1 MLNIDKEQLNQGYER
16 LSDNL
21 RNVFDAEETAKTLIG
36 LGKKYNLHVDQL
48 GQLTSLVHYVLLGF
62 LAPQNF
68 VRELRNSVGVSEDI
82 ANLITYDL
90 NQKIL
95 IQIRQELEELS
106 QNQGQPTKIANP
118 AVQRESLDTSA
129 PAVFNEKMQGVANV
143 PKQEVAVTPQ
153 TGDNKVRDPYRE
165 SI

>member
-1 MLNIDKEQLNQGYER
+1 MKIEKEQLKLAYQR
-16 LSDNL
+16 LPENL
-21 RNVFDAEETAKTLIG
+21 QQVFDAEETSIALVNI
-36 LGKKYNLHVDQL
+36 GKKYNLHVDQL

-68 VRELRNSVGVSEDI
+68 VRELKNSVGVSEDI

-106 QNQGQPTKIANP
+106 QNQGQPVKTASAPTISQN
-118 AVQRESLDTSA
+118 TA

-153 TGDNKVRDPYRE
+153 TEDNKVRDPYRE

>member
-1 MLNIDKEQLNQGYER
+1 MKINTDEVNKAYER
-16 LSDNL
+16 LPDNL
-21 RNVFDAEETAKTLIG
+21 KQIFDSKETSTTLINI
-36 LGKKYNLHVDQL
+36 GKKYNLHVDQL

-68 VRELRNSVGVSEDI
+68 VQELKNSVGVSEDI

-106 QNQGQPTKIANP
+106 VQGLPLETLA
-118 AVQRESLDTSA
+118 A
-129 PAVFNEKMQGVANV
+129 AVFNEKMQGVANV

>member
-1 MLNIDKEQLNQGYER
+1 MTIEKEKLKLAYQKLPENIRQ
-16 LSDNL
+16 
-21 RNVFDAEETAKTLIG
+21 VFDSEETAKALTGI
-36 LGKKYNLHVDQL
+36 GKKYNLHVDQL

-68 VRELRNSVGVSEDI
+68 VRELKNSVGVSEDI

-106 QNQGQPTKIANP
+106 HAQG
-118 AVQRESLDTSA
+118 ESLDSSA
-129 PAVFNEKMQGVANV
+129 PTVFNSKMQDVANV

-165 SI
+165 AF

>member
-106 QNQGQPTKIANP
+106 QNQGQPAKTASAPTISQN
-118 AVQRESLDTSA
+118 TA